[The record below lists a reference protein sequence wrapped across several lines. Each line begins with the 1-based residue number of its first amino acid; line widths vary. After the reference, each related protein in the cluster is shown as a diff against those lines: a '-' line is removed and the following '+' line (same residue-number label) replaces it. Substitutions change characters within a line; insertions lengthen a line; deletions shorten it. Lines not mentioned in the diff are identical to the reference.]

1 MSCGICQS
9 YSDNY
14 CVCGNINTDD
24 GQPIHTGRKSEELKI
39 RLDKFN
45 IFLDE
50 MDAKST
56 SQETIEKIREY
67 INSLNELS
75 K

>member
-14 CVCGNINTDD
+14 CVCGNINSDN

-45 IFLDE
+45 IFLDDLE
-50 MDAKST
+50 NNGSEKK
-56 SQETIEKIREY
+56 TIENIREY
-67 INSLNELS
+67 VNSLNQAS

>member
-45 IFLDE
+45 LFLDE